1 MVLILYQSCLTHL
14 KKQMKNGMKHWE
26 TATKWL
32 FKFIN
37 LLYWIV
43 AKLSYVLIFVMI
55 LWLMYC
61 VAMALWNTVD
71 KGAPQAWYNEHIL
84 PLRSVNKTTPP
95 VEEEEYY
102 DEEMYEDED
111 SDFD

>member
-1 MVLILYQSCLTHL
+1 
-14 KKQMKNGMKHWE
+14 MKNGMKHWE

-95 VEEEEYY
+95 VEEEDYY

>member
-1 MVLILYQSCLTHL
+1 
-14 KKQMKNGMKHWE
+14 MKHWQTVIE
-26 TATKWL
+26 WL
-32 FKFIN
+32 SKLSRLIQ
-37 LLYWIV
+37 WIV
-43 AKLSYVLIFVMI
+43 SMLIYVIAAMMF
-55 LWLMYC
+55 LWVIYC
-61 VAMALWNTVD
+61 VSMAVWNTVD

-84 PLRSVNKTTPP
+84 PLRTVNNTTPP